1 MMTPTFI
8 SPASRQLVVTKLLM
22 LSTMSAM
29 TLVLMLALGLNL
41 VLPMSSANAD
51 NLTEQA
57 ATSALNP
64 DERLQ
69 VTDPYLEMH
78 TGPGRGYPVFFVVPR
93 GQGVWI
99 VLRHTDWYKV
109 HTEEGKEGWVQRA
122 QLESTLTAAG
132 VQKPFRDL
140 LLDDYLNRKVQLG
153 AAWGEFKSEPML
165 KIWTSY
171 RLSETLSIEGTVAEV
186 QGVFSGTDIWHI
198 NIISEPWSDQ
208 RISPFF
214 GIGLGKFKNLPN
226 QSLVEALP
234 TNAQL
239 GNATVGVRYYLNER
253 FILRADYTIYTAF
266 VSNQRSIEYR
276 AFTGGISF
284 FF

>member
-1 MMTPTFI
+1 MMTVNMMIFNPCA
-8 SPASRQLVVTKLLM
+8 PAIRQSRAALRRVVPVIL
-22 LSTMSAM
+22 
-29 TLVLMLALGLNL
+29 TLVLL
-41 VLPMSSANAD
+41 VPIAPARAGSPPDSITD
-51 NLTEQA
+51 
-57 ATSALNP
+57 SVLNP

-171 RLSETLSIEGTVAEV
+171 RLSETLSIEATVAEV
-186 QGVFSGTDIWHI
+186 QGVFSGTDLWHV
-198 NIISEPWSDQ
+198 NLISEPWSDQ

-214 GIGLGKFKNLPN
+214 GIGLGRFRNLPN

-234 TNAQL
+234 TASQL

-253 FILRADYTIYTAF
+253 FILRADYTLYTAF
-266 VSNQRSIEYR
+266 VSDQRSIEYR